1 MLYFKALNRLRWRD
15 LFEEA
20 SVHLKQKVAQWVL
33 FGGIDMKK
41 AVSLMMAAA
50 MTMGLAACG
59 SSASTDTAAST
70 ADAASTTEAAESTAD
85 SAAAADGK
93 VYNVGICQLV
103 QHEALDAATQ
113 GFKDALVEKLGE
125 GNVKFD
131 EQNASGDSANCAT
144 IVNGFVSNGVDLIL
158 ANATAPLQAAAQ
170 ATADIPVL
178 GTSITDY
185 ATALDI
191 SDWTGTV
198 GNNIS
203 GTSDLAPL
211 DQQAA
216 MIKELFPDAKSVG
229 LLYCS
234 AEPNSVYQCDVIEGY
249 LTEEGYTVAR
259 YAFTDTNDVT
269 SVAQSAA
276 DNSDVIYIP
285 TDNTAASNTEAIAN
299 VVLPAQVPVVAGE
312 EGICSGCGAATLSI
326 SYYDL
331 GYATGEMAAK
341 ILAEGADI
349 STMPVEFAPNVTKK
363 YNAANCEALGITPP
377 DDYVAIG

>member
-1 MLYFKALNRLRWRD
+1 MRRRGCTPETKRLRSRYY
-15 LFEEA
+15 
-20 SVHLKQKVAQWVL
+20 
-33 FGGIDMKK
+33 GGIDMKK

-59 SSASTDTAAST
+59 STASTDTVASAADTASGTEAAAST
-70 ADAASTTEAAESTAD
+70 ADST
-85 SAAAADGK
+85 AAADGK
-93 VYNVGICQLV
+93 VYNIGICQLV

-125 GNVKFD
+125 GSVKFD

-178 GTSITDY
+178 GTSVTDY

-216 MIKELFPDAKSVG
+216 MIQELFPDAKSVG

-269 SVAQSAA
+269 SVAQTAA

-299 VVLPAQVPVVAGE
+299 VVIPAKVPVVAGE
-312 EGICSGCGAATLSI
+312 EGICSGCGVATLSI

-341 ILAEGADI
+341 ILADGADV
-349 STMPVEFAPNVTKK
+349 SAMPVEFAPNVTKK
-363 YNAANCEALGITPP
+363 YNAAN
-377 DDYVAIG
+377 